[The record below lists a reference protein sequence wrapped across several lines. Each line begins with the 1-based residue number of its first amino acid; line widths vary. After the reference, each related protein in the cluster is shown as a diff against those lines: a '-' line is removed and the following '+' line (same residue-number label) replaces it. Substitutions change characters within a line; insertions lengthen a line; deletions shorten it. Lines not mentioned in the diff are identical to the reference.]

1 MGNCF
6 GKPKSENFSGSSQ
19 TLANSSANAPKPVT
33 ATTPLKPKTASYS
46 PTPAQ
51 GRTVGGA
58 STAAP
63 GSDPRAAAALAAEE
77 RLKAS
82 QGKEKGKLGKQLG
95 AQKAQTHN
103 QVLDE
108 TSRDNRLAR
117 NADENAQT
125 RTWN

>member
-6 GKPKSENFSGSSQ
+6 GKPKSDNFSSSGQ

-51 GRTVGGA
+51 GRTVGGT
-58 STAAP
+58 STSVP

-82 QGKEKGKLGKQLG
+82 QGREKGKLGKQLD